1 MVHHNFKNSKVKL
14 TPEAYERQ
22 RRDIFERYDWRCAS
36 CGKLLPL
43 QRDHIKKRSQ
53 GGGDEDANAQ
63 PLCYVCH
70 NEKDN
75 VAKSKSKYW
84 NK

>member
-1 MVHHNFKNSKVKL
+1 MLPKVRRVRL
-14 TPEAYERQ
+14 GPEDYEKQ
-22 RRDIFERYDWRCAS
+22 RRELLEKFDYRCAK
-36 CGKLLPL
+36 CGRILPL

-53 GGGDEDANAQ
+53 GGGDEDENAQ
-63 PLCYVCH
+63 LLCLRCH

-84 NK
+84 N